1 MRIEKKSWEIVLD
14 SLKERSKELN
24 CVYSIEE
31 VLNNKDYNVNEAFQK
46 VVEVIPYGWQFSDVC
61 QAIIE
66 YQNEIFKMSD
76 FLPTPWEMSSDIKVQ
91 DKIVGKVLVY
101 YTVERPAA
109 DEGPFLKEERRLIN
123 YIAERLGHYLLHRN
137 IREIFQNWQMAR
149 QDFSQKRRDD
159 WSVIVDLLRRT
170 DQNLYFRISRKM
182 MNYLSWHG
190 VSEAQKLLPQY
201 GIGREAPDIENTED
215 INRPQKKATIQNIL
229 QLSDQIFEIA
239 GQHLSSK
246 EIFSCV
252 QKWLFED
259 RSSFLIRVLE
269 NQHAP
274 LSEVSEAL
282 TRFHHL
288 LPEGIELSESTRKA
302 LNVLLI
308 RRFFTDQLEFINIA
322 KNYVDV
328 SDFYDLLHHIIYPAN
343 SQGKLGGKSA
353 GLFLAYKILCR
364 EGKELD
370 LCGQIQLPKT
380 WYISS
385 DTLLHFLRHNNLEE
399 VIEQKY
405 KEIDQV
411 RQEYPH
417 IVQLFKN
424 SQFPEEIIKGLS
436 LILDEVGE
444 YPIIV
449 RSSSLLED
457 RLGSAFSGKY
467 KSLFL
472 ANQGTKEK
480 RLEALL
486 DAIAEVYAS
495 TFGPDPIEYRAA
507 RGLLDFHEEMAVM
520 IQKVVGQRVGH
531 YFLPAFAGVAFSN
544 NEFRWSSRIKRE
556 DGLIRMVPGLG
567 TRAVD
572 RLSDDYPVLVAPGRP
587 SLRVNITPEEIIRY
601 SPRKV
606 DVIDLQNN
614 SFITIKFSDLL
625 KEVGENYPQLKKII
639 SIVKDHHIQKPS
651 VLLHNFSNKEV
662 VITFDGFISD
672 GKFIKQMK
680 TILEVLQQK
689 LRTPVDI
696 EFAHD
701 GENFYLLQCRP
712 QSYSQESIPMPIP
725 KDVPEERII
734 FTANRFISNGLV
746 PDITHI
752 VYVDPE
758 KYSEIEDLGKL
769 RMVGRAISKL
779 NKVLPKRRFILMGP
793 GRWGSRGDI
802 KLGVAVTYSDIN
814 NAAVLIEVARKKGN
828 YVPDLS
834 FGTHFFQDLVES
846 SIRFIT
852 LYPDDNGIIF
862 NDSFL
867 SQSPNILSEIAPE
880 YAELA
885 NVIRVIDVHQVTNGL
900 ILRILLNADL
910 DEGIGLLTSPSTPVD
925 SQYSRNY
932 SVGMAPDENWR
943 WRMTMVKQIA
953 SELDGK
959 RFGVKAFYLIGST
972 KNAIAGPGSD
982 IDILLHF
989 KGSEKQKKELSLW
1002 LEGWSLCLS
1011 EMNYLR
1017 TGYKRNGLL
1026 DVHFVSDEDIRNKRG
1041 YAAKIGAVTDAAR
1054 QLPMKNESS

>member
-1 MRIEKKSWEIVLD
+1 MSMERKSWEVVLD
-14 SLKERSKELN
+14 ALKERAKELN
-24 CVYSIEE
+24 CLYSIEE
-31 VLNNKDYNVNEAFQK
+31 VLNNKDYNINEAFQK
-46 VVEVIPYGWQFSDVC
+46 VVEAIPYGWQFPDVC

-66 YQNEIFKMSD
+66 YQDEIFKTSD
-76 FLPTPWEMSSDIKVQ
+76 FLPTSWVMSSDIKVQ
-91 DKIVGKVLVY
+91 DEIVGKVLVY

-109 DEGPFLKEERRLIN
+109 DEGPFLKEERRLITH
-123 YIAERLGHYLLHRN
+123 IAERLGHYLLHRN
-137 IREIFQNWQMAR
+137 IREIFQNWQIAR
-149 QDFSQKRRDD
+149 EDFSQKRRGD

-190 VSEAQKLLPQY
+190 VDEAQKLLPQY
-201 GIGREAPDIENTED
+201 GIGRETPDLENTED
-215 INRPQKKATIQNIL
+215 INRPQKKATIQNML

-252 QKWLFED
+252 QKWLYED

-288 LPEGIELSESTRKA
+288 VPEGIELSESTRKA

-322 KNYVDV
+322 KNYVNV
-328 SDFYDLLHHIIYPAN
+328 NDFHDLLQHMIYPAN

-353 GLFLAYKILCR
+353 GLFLAFKILCR
-364 EGKELD
+364 EGKEID
-370 LCGQIQLPKT
+370 LCGQIKIPKT

-417 IVQLFKN
+417 IIQLFKN
-424 SQFPEEIIKGLS
+424 SQFSAEIIKGLS
-436 LILDEVGE
+436 LILDDVGE
-444 YPIIV
+444 NPIIV

-520 IQKVVGQRVGH
+520 IQEVVGQRVGH

-572 RLSDDYPVLVAPGRP
+572 RLSDDYPVLVAPGQP
-587 SLRVNITPEEIIRY
+587 SLRVNITPEEVIRY
-601 SPRKV
+601 SPKKV

-614 SFITIKFSDLL
+614 SFITIEFSELL
-625 KEVGENYPQLKKII
+625 KEVGEDYPQLKKII
-639 SIVKDHHIQKPS
+639 SIVKDQHIQKPS
-651 VLLHNFSNKEV
+651 VLLHNFSNQEV
-662 VITFDGFISD
+662 VVTFDGFISD

-712 QSYSQESIPMPIP
+712 QSYSQESIPMSIP

-734 FTANRFISNGLV
+734 FSANRFISNGIV

-769 RMVGRAISKL
+769 RLVGRAISKL

-814 NAAVLIEVARKKGN
+814 NTAVLIEVARKKGN

-846 SIRFIT
+846 SIRYIP
-852 LYPDDNGIIF
+852 LYPDDNGTIF
-862 NDSFL
+862 NDRFL
-867 SQSPNILSEIAPE
+867 CQSPNILSEIAPE

-885 NVIRVIDVHQVTNGL
+885 DVIRVIDVTQVTNGL
-900 ILRILLNADL
+900 ILRVLLNADL
-910 DEGIGLLTSPSTPVD
+910 DEGIGLLTSPSTTVE
-925 SQYSRNY
+925 SQYTFNY
-932 SVGMAPDENWR
+932 NVGITSDENWR
-943 WRMTMVKQIA
+943 WRMAMAKQIA

-989 KGSEKQKKELSLW
+989 KGTEKQKKELSLW

-1017 TGYKRNGLL
+1017 TGYKSNGLL
-1026 DVHFVSDEDIRNKRG
+1026 DVHFVSDEDIQHKRG

-1054 QLPMKNESS
+1054 QLPMKNESL